1 MQTLLE
7 FLAFIRHRR
16 AFWLVP
22 SIILLLLVAALV
34 IFAPGSA
41 LAPFIYTLF

>member
-16 AFWLVP
+16 VFWLVP
-22 SIILLLLVAALV
+22 SIILLLLLAALV